1 MKRFRL
7 SHLWILTLVI
17 GLYACE
23 KTEDQIAPTQPE
35 PKVLL
40 TPAEMDRSIVGAL
53 EANNEFNWT
62 MVNDQVIWSVLN
74 HGDQIMS
81 IGYQPEGFAD
91 IDTRMHEIDLNE
103 SAWVDARENIIADA
117 IASINRTAAE
127 PVKREDVVLKES
139 ENLPYVLLRV
149 ADLPTVTLMRE
160 HPNAR
165 YAEPLA
171 YAPTTL
177 ATSAEQK
184 VQSSKG
190 CNNDPDNILSS
201 DYYTTAPNAK
211 VSWVLQKIN
220 VPQAWSYQTGR
231 NITVGLID
239 TGTSQRQAKVMGEFN
254 SGYSSGRSHTRLS
267 TRYSGM
273 WWWKSK
279 DGPDDD
285 CGHGTQMFGAI
296 AAPRSTTGTSVG
308 AAYNANMVSVRGT
321 SDVVLESSNDKDG
334 TTDALYLLGGRSDV
348 KIISMSIGTPFSS
361 GQIADAVR
369 YAYGRGKLLF
379 AAGGTS
385 LDWTSWYG
393 VIFPAN
399 MSECVAVTGIK
410 ESGYSRCD
418 VCHSGSQIEFV
429 VRMQRDGNADRTS
442 LTLADSGNTPSY
454 VGGSSV
460 ATATTAGVAALIWA
474 RNPGW
479 SRGTVLSKLRQASD
493 FYPNRSSEFG
503 YGTYDALE
511 AMTN

>member
-1 MKRFRL
+1 MRRFRL
-7 SHLWILTLVI
+7 SQLWILVLII
-17 GLYACE
+17 GLYACD
-23 KTEDQIAPTQPE
+23 KTQDQIAPTQSE

-53 EANNEFNWT
+53 ESNNEFKWT
-62 MVNDQVIWSVLN
+62 MVNDQVVWSVLN

-81 IGYQPEGFAD
+81 IGYQPKGFTG
-91 IDTRMHEIDLNE
+91 IDGQMHEIDFT
-103 SAWVDARENIIADA
+103 SAPWVDAKENIIADA
-117 IASINRTAAE
+117 IASVNRTAAE
-127 PVKREDVVLKES
+127 PVSREDIVVKES
-139 ENLPYVLLRV
+139 EHLPYLLLRIS
-149 ADLPTVTLMRE
+149 DLPTVSLLRT
-160 HPNAR
+160 HDNAR
-165 YAEPLA
+165 YVEPLA
-171 YAPTTL
+171 YTPTTL
-177 ATSAEQK
+177 ATGAAQK
-184 VQSSKG
+184 ELSDSG
-190 CNNDPDNILSS
+190 CGNDPDNINTA

-220 VPQAWSYQTGR
+220 VPQAWSYSTGR

-254 SGYSSGRSHTRLS
+254 SGYSSGRSHA
-267 TRYSGM
+267 RYGTHQSGM
-273 WWWKSK
+273 WWWKEY
-279 DGPDDD
+279 DGPDDQ

-308 AAYNANMVSVRGT
+308 AAYNCNMVSVRGT

-334 TTDALYLLGGRSDV
+334 TTEALYLLGGRSDV

-369 YAYGRGKLLF
+369 YAYGRGKLIF

-385 LDWTSWYG
+385 LTWTSWYG
-393 VIFPAN
+393 VIFPAS

-410 ESGYSRCD
+410 ESGYQRCD

-429 VRMQRDGNADRTS
+429 VRMQRDANSGRTS

-460 ATATTAGVAALIWA
+460 ATATTAGVAALVWA

-479 SRGTVLSKLRQASD
+479 SRSTVLSKMRAASD
-493 FYPNRSSEFG
+493 FYPSRNSEFG
-503 YGTYDALE
+503 YGTYDVLE
-511 AMTN
+511 MMTN